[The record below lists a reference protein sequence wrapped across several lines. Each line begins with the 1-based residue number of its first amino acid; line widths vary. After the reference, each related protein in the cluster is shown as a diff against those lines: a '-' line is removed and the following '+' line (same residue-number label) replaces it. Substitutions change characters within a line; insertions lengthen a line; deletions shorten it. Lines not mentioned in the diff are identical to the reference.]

1 MTQMMKIAFAI
12 LMLGG
17 ITAWGQAQKDVSG
30 TPPKPP
36 GSAQKIDRA
45 EAYYH
50 FVLAH
55 MYADEAAFGGNQES
69 AKKAAEHF
77 QAAVKA
83 DPNMPVTNAELQ
95 GTYTP
100 RTGRPLQI
108 LAPHPAT
115 PQPKTAPEPKS
126 APQPNSK

>member
-1 MTQMMKIAFAI
+1 MKLALAI
-12 LMLGG
+12 FILGG
-17 ITAWGQAQKDVSG
+17 MTAWGQAQKDASG
-30 TPPKPP
+30 TPPKV
-36 GSAQKIDRA
+36 DRA

-83 DPNMPVTNAELQ
+83 DPTMPVTSAELS
-95 GTYTP
+95 GVYTP
-100 RTGRPLQI
+100 GTGRPLRI
-108 LAPHPAT
+108 LAPHPTT
-115 PQPKTAPEPKS
+115 PQPKA

>member
-1 MTQMMKIAFAI
+1 MKLAFAI
-12 LMLGG
+12 LILGG
-17 ITAWGQAQKDVSG
+17 MTAWGQAQKDASG
-30 TPPKPP
+30 TPPKV
-36 GSAQKIDRA
+36 DRA

-55 MYADEAAFGGNQES
+55 MYADEATFGGNPES

-95 GTYTP
+95 GTFTP

-115 PQPKTAPEPKS
+115 PQPKS
-126 APQPNSK
+126 APQPKPVPQPNSPPQPAPK

>member
-1 MTQMMKIAFAI
+1 MMKLALTI

-17 ITAWGQAQKDVSG
+17 IAAWGQAPKDASA

-36 GSAQKIDRA
+36 AAPQKIDRA

-83 DPNMPVTNAELQ
+83 DPTMPVSSAELS
-95 GTYTP
+95 GLYTP
-100 RTGRPLQI
+100 GIGRPLRVV
-108 LAPHPAT
+108 APQPIT
-115 PQPKTAPEPKS
+115 PQPK
-126 APQPNSK
+126 SK